1 MRAAAIAIVSVVAS
15 QLAGCAPILYFGV
28 PKTRTYEYERRV
40 PVLVDSEPAGAT
52 ITTADGRVIGQA
64 PALVE
69 ERVKVRRTHR
79 SLDASRA
86 LIGCM
91 VDIAAGIG
99 SLMYYLDRRD
109 DTVAK
114 VGVVVGLGMFTQCTG
129 LAVLKLYNI
138 GIDPLY
144 RSMQSPPIFSSAERN
159 DEEVVARNVE
169 LVAKWEH
176 LPDAHVQVQ
185 LPAQRTVTIELAR
198 RFTFD
203 EARLLWQ
210 AQQPK
215 ASAP

>member
-1 MRAAAIAIVSVVAS
+1 MMRTFAIVLA
-15 QLAGCAPILYFGV
+15 LCAAGCGPILYYGV

-40 PVLVDSEPAGAT
+40 PIVVDSEPAGAT
-52 ITTADGRVIGQA
+52 ITTADGRVIGTA
-64 PALVE
+64 PAIVE

-91 VDIAAGIG
+91 VDIAAGVSSVI
-99 SLMYYLDRRD
+99 YWADRRD

-114 VGVVVGLGMFTQCTG
+114 VGLVVGMGMFAQCTG
-129 LAVLKLYNI
+129 LAVIKLYNL

-144 RSMQSPPIFSSAERN
+144 RSAQAPPIFTSAERD
-159 DEEVVARNVE
+159 DEEVVSRNVE

-176 LPDAHVQVQ
+176 LPEVRTKIT
-185 LPAQRTVTIELAR
+185 LPAQRAVTIELAR

-215 ASAP
+215 PVTGAAP